1 MGIFDLPGTFV
12 FIPFTFYVFVQYI
25 YGNSILVWRLYHCIP
40 QSLLKNKAEC
50 LTFQKMDRERSGF
63 VKVSCYFVMQFL
75 QIYILDLC
83 GNNIRAQPFH
93 CQ

>member
-40 QSLLKNKAEC
+40 QSLLKNKAES

-63 VKVSCYFVMQFL
+63 VMVSCYFVMQFL
-75 QIYILDLC
+75 QIYMLDLC
-83 GNNIRAQPFH
+83 GNDRRVQQFH
-93 CQ
+93 YQ